1 MTKTTATATP
11 SQESKVRTLGTH
23 AREFAQRH
31 WPVIILAT
39 LLVLVLAVAGYR
51 TWSQLPASTT
61 PATTTTTTVAGYAR
75 VCVAGVSCL

>member
-1 MTKTTATATP
+1 MI
-11 SQESKVRTLGTH
+11 V
-23 AREFAQRH
+23 
-31 WPVIILAT
+31 LAI

-75 VCVAGVSCL
+75 ACVGVPYLQFASSATVEWTREPATK